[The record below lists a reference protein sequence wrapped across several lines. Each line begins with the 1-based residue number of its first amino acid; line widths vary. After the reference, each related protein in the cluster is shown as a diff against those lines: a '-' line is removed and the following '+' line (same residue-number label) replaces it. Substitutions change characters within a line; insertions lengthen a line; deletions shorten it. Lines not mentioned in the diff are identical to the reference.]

1 MSEIVNNQAT
11 DLSSKKEWLLE
22 TDGTNLIDI
31 LGNEYVDSTRTIS
44 NDIIEVYELLG
55 IEASR
60 SLLINQLDEVFIA
73 QGLMPH
79 SPSPRYGMP
88 IMKGIINAFNPE
100 YLLSGVDPI
109 SIATVIFCIL
119 INHFFNNKYTIA
131 LSLIIFLEG
140 LSAIFLSNK
149 LPWYFG
155 FFLIIISSYYLYP
168 ILISNDKQILKLI
181 FNFRLR
187 KRNNKFSFKTFLF

>member
-1 MSEIVNNQAT
+1 MLDNNFF
-11 DLSSKKEWLLE
+11 
-22 TDGTNLIDI
+22 I
-31 LGNEYVDSTRTIS
+31 L
-44 NDIIEVYELLG
+44 
-55 IEASR
+55 
-60 SLLINQLDEVFIA
+60 
-73 QGLMPH
+73 
-79 SPSPRYGMP
+79 
-88 IMKGIINAFNPE
+88 
-100 YLLSGVDPI
+100 

-168 ILISNDKQILKLI
+168 ILISNDKQILKKNIAPIIRQSLHS
-181 FNFRLR
+181 FR
-187 KRNNKFSFKTFLF
+187 NYFLFSGIIILCLEVIT